1 MVAAVYCTCSPV
13 ILTDAFLLWSPWFV
27 VAVEEPPAVLLELP
41 LELLLEPDELD
52 EPDVGL
58 LELLEL
64 LEPLDEPLE
73 PPEELP
79 PEEAGVVQFGGVPVC
94 PLGQVPAVNVMVALD
109 VAGLVNVPA
118 ASALAP
124 LSVTEVLP
132 L

>member
-13 ILTDAFLLWSPWFV
+13 ILTEADAVLLWSPWFV
-27 VAVEEPPAVLLELP
+27 VVDEPPAVLLELP
-41 LELLLEPDELD
+41 LELLLEPEGFD

-64 LEPLDEPLE
+64 LDE
-73 PPEELP
+73 PPEPPDELP
-79 PEEAGVVQFGGVPVC
+79 PEEVGVVQFGGVPVC

-124 LSVTEVLP
+124 LRVTEVLP